1 MNKRFLKGEAAAAY
15 KHGHDYSSPTYCSW
29 KTMKNRCTRDTDKQW
44 NDYGGR
50 GIKVCDSWLTFAGF
64 LSDMGVRPVGT
75 TLDRIDNNG
84 NYEPANCRW
93 ADIKQQRRNRRDNR
107 IVEYKG
113 KPMTMVEACELSQL
127 PYDTVRARIDKYGW
141 SQERAFSQSVR

>member
-1 MNKRFLKGEAAAAY
+1 
-15 KHGHDYSSPTYCSW
+15 
-29 KTMKNRCTRDTDKQW
+29 MKNRCTRDADKQW

-50 GIKVCDSWLTFAGF
+50 GVKVCDSWLTFAGF

-84 NYEPANCRW
+84 NYEPTNCRW

-113 KPMTMVEACELSQL
+113 RPMTMVEACELSQL